1 MPDSK
6 SSEPYED
13 PDEIDLVE
21 VDREAFRPKGN
32 SDRLKSLISALDG
45 LRYLLVREQSIQLLT
60 AFTLVVLGLAIWLQ
74 LSLMEGV
81 ELLIVLGL
89 AWITEAL
96 NTAIE
101 AAVDLAMPDV
111 HPLAKVAKD
120 VGSAGALL
128 SALLALVVAGL
139 LLGPPL
145 VTRLGL

>member
-32 SDRLKSLISALDG
+32 CDRLKSVICALDG